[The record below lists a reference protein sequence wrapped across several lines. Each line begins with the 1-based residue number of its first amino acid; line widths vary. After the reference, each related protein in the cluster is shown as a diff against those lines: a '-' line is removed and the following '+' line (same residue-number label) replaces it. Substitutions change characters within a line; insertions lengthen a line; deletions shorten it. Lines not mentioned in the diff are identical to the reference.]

1 MINLGKAI
9 QGFWRSQ
16 QFQSAVKQGKTR
28 LAEKI
33 LQDIEKSGTSLSWVE
48 QLFKDKL
55 KAETYL
61 DSRNSEIASLTQRL
75 HQALKRNQDLAFKD
89 EFDWFDNF
97 AVNQEFIDFI
107 AKTFKFVEHD
117 DYKLQITGIDERI
130 FDDFEADLVAFL
142 KEEFSRIPPEQLKVE
157 MQKAV
162 DDLNQLKQ
170 GKDPDYSFSLSPHVY
185 LMRYFPEGVYCTYLA
200 WFLIYQAGLLPT
212 KFNVLDIAAGP
223 GTSIYG
229 LALFLRSSSGFFPLP
244 AMHISYYSLE
254 KQAQLQYR
262 GLQFW
267 RRYIENQTL
276 PTNAYFRFDTCD
288 VLTWDERNSKLPEK
302 FFDFI
307 VISHCFFSDPVT
319 SVQANRT
326 YQQIFNQSLSDR
338 GYALLII
345 QDKKIFRTYGFEQS
359 ENIQQEQEVILKF
372 LAELGLKLLWYKYLK
387 STDSRKPIPGAI
399 FAKFAAEN
407 LPKQTYMSPLLQQ
420 HFNLKY
426 QSQYTLDDYVILAQ
440 KA

>member
-16 QFQSAVKQGKTR
+16 QFKSAVKQGKTH

-33 LQDIEKSGTSLSWVE
+33 LQDIEKSGTPLSWVE

-55 KAETYL
+55 KAEIYL

-75 HQALKRNQDLAFKD
+75 NQALKKNQDLAFKD

-97 AVNQEFIDFI
+97 AINQEFMDFI

-117 DYKLQITGIDERI
+117 DYKLQVTGIDERI
-130 FDDFEADLVAFL
+130 FDDFEADLAAFL

-162 DDLNQLKQ
+162 DDLNQLKH
-170 GKDPDYSFSLSPHVY
+170 GKDPDYSFSLTPHVY

-244 AMHISYYSLE
+244 AMHICYYSLE
-254 KQAQLQYR
+254 KETQLQCQ
-262 GLQFW
+262 GWQFW
-267 RRYIENQTL
+267 RRYIEKQAL
-276 PTNAYFRFDTCD
+276 ATNAYFRFDTCD
-288 VLTWDERNSKLPEK
+288 VLTWDEQNSKLPEK

-326 YQQIFNQSLSDR
+326 YQQIFYQSLSDR

-359 ENIQQEQEVILKF
+359 ENIQQEQEVILKL
-372 LAELGLKLLWYKYLK
+372 LAELGLKLVWYKYLK
-387 STDSRKPIPGAI
+387 STDSRKSFSGSD
-399 FAKFAAEN
+399 FGKFAGAN
-407 LPKQTYMSPLLQQ
+407 LPKQRYMNPLLRE
-420 HFNLKY
+420 HFDAKY
-426 QSQYTLDDYVILAQ
+426 PFHYTLDDYVILAQ